1 MASPSEETLLDLIH
15 ADLFADIVS
24 VSKSTVTKWEQN
36 GTLTP
41 IRKNGQSFYSMATL
55 AAFPTIKA
63 MLSSAWEEELSVR
76 PVKRFTSIE
85 LFAGAGGLAIG
96 LEKAGFEAVLLNEWD
111 KQACNTLRSNRPQWN
126 VLEGDISQIDFT
138 PFHGVDFLSG
148 GFPCQA
154 FSYAGKQLG
163 FEDARGTLFF
173 EFARAIKETQPK
185 IFLGENVRGLLEH
198 DNGKTLSVIKSV
210 IAELGYTLIEPK
222 VLKAMFYQVPQKR
235 ERLMLIG
242 IRNDLLPFA
251 QFSWPSPY
259 KRIMTV
265 KDALMAGELYPV
277 DVPNSIGQS
286 YPKRKA
292 EIMAMIPEG
301 GNWRSLPDV
310 LQREYLQGSYHLGG
324 GKTGIARR
332 LAYDL
337 PSLTL
342 TCSPAQKQTE
352 RCHPQEN
359 RPLTVREYAR
369 IQTFPDEWQFCGS
382 MTAQYKQIGN
392 AVPINLG
399 YAIGRRLIALLN
411 HIESDVET
419 HLEPSSAHYCLP
431 EEPQQYA
438 LFATN

>member
-1 MASPSEETLLDLIH
+1 
-15 ADLFADIVS
+15 
-24 VSKSTVTKWEQN
+24 
-36 GTLTP
+36 
-41 IRKNGQSFYSMATL
+41 
-55 AAFPTIKA
+55 
-63 MLSSAWEEELSVR
+63 
-76 PVKRFTSIE
+76 
-85 LFAGAGGLAIG
+85 
-96 LEKAGFEAVLLNEWD
+96 
-111 KQACNTLRSNRPQWN
+111 
-126 VLEGDISQIDFT
+126 
-138 PFHGVDFLSG
+138 
-148 GFPCQA
+148 
-154 FSYAGKQLG
+154 
-163 FEDARGTLFF
+163 
-173 EFARAIKETQPK
+173 
-185 IFLGENVRGLLEH
+185 
-198 DNGKTLSVIKSV
+198 
-210 IAELGYTLIEPK
+210 
-222 VLKAMFYQVPQKR
+222 
-235 ERLMLIG
+235 
-242 IRNDLLPFA
+242 
-251 QFSWPSPY
+251 
-259 KRIMTV
+259 
-265 KDALMAGELYPV
+265 
-277 DVPNSIGQS
+277 
-286 YPKRKA
+286 
-292 EIMAMIPEG
+292 MAMIPEG

-399 YAIGRRLIALLN
+399 FAIGRRLIALLN
-411 HIESDVET
+411 HIESDVVT